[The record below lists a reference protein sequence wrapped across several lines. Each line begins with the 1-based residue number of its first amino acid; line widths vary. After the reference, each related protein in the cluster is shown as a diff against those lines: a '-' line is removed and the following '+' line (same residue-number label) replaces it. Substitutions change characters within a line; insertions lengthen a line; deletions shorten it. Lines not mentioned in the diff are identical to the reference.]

1 MTRVI
6 VDRNA
11 GLCAGVRRA
20 IRGAR
25 RLLGHRSFGSPNA
38 AGSPNASGS
47 PNAAQAAAAAK
58 SSQPPAGRD
67 SWVVPARIISYG
79 PLVHNREITDSL
91 QREGLEIAETL
102 GEIKKGDTIVVRSHG
117 VSPAEEK
124 QLRSL
129 ADGYGDFTCPRVKR
143 VHELIREKRDQGYRI
158 VIVGNLEHP
167 EVRGHLGYAGDSGIV
182 VSSPSDAA
190 RVDGKHKAAVFA
202 QTTITPRA
210 FEEVVRALGKRVPE
224 LSMHRT
230 LCPFVL
236 KRQRWVEEH
245 AVKADAVLIIGGA
258 NSSNTRRLYEIARG
272 AGPAFLATGASDLDI
287 EKMLGFGTVAVSA
300 GASTPDSTV
309 KRVLDRLR
317 RCGAEIEYG

>member
-20 IRGAR
+20 MRGAR
-25 RLLGHRSFGSPNA
+25 RLLGHRASGGLNVAGSPNA
-38 AGSPNASGS
+38 AR
-47 PNAAQAAAAAK
+47 AAVAAK

-67 SWVVPARIISYG
+67 GRVAPTRIISYG

-102 GEIKKGDTIVVRSHG
+102 GEINKGDTIVVRSHG
-117 VSPAEEK
+117 VPPAEEK

-143 VHELIREKRDQGYRI
+143 VHELIREKRNRGYRI

-224 LSMHRT
+224 LSVHRT

-245 AVKADAVLIIGGA
+245 AVKADAVLIIGDA
-258 NSSNTRRLYEIARG
+258 NSSNTRRLYEIARS

-287 EKMLGFGTVAVSA
+287 EKMLVFGTVAVSA

-309 KRVLDRLR
+309 ERVLDRLR